1 MKTGQNIFF
10 YILSN
15 FINKKFQFL
24 HLTRKFF
31 YFRRPPKFPPG
42 PPYIPILGSIPF
54 LKGKGIEI
62 FVDEYIMS
70 FGDIVG
76 TYIGAYKFVL
86 INDWKTAKELFARE
100 VSTGRIENY
109 TTAYARSSLGQN
121 MGLITTDG
129 RRWSSERSFTL
140 KQLKNFG
147 LTKKHLDS
155 CILPQAKEA
164 VQYLECLSK
173 EKGFVQMDGT
183 IFSVPVLNV
192 IWQMITGVSL
202 EREDKQTQKFL
213 SDLNILFARKTFIIA
228 SIFPWFRF
236 VFPSLTGYNE
246 RLEVLR
252 FGKDNVRKIIHE
264 HKDTLNKQFPRDLI
278 DAYLIE
284 KEELFKENPEASEEQ
299 LTMVC
304 FDLIAAGAETTST
317 TLLWIIEYM
326 ILYPD
331 VQEKCYAEISQLI
344 GVADVTLADAE
355 RLTYCLATVAEV
367 QRLSAVAVSPIQH
380 RY

>member
-1 MKTGQNIFF
+1 
-10 YILSN
+10 
-15 FINKKFQFL
+15 
-24 HLTRKFF
+24 
-31 YFRRPPKFPPG
+31 
-42 PPYIPILGSIPF
+42 
-54 LKGKGIEI
+54 
-62 FVDEYIMS
+62 MS

-76 TYIGAYKFVL
+76 TFVGTYPFVL
-86 INDWKTAKELFARE
+86 INDWKTAKELFTKE
-100 VSTGRIENY
+100 ISTGRLENY

-129 RRWSSERSFTL
+129 RLWGTERSFAL

-155 CILPQAKEA
+155 CILPQAKES
-164 VQYLECLSK
+164 VQYLEGLSR
-173 EKGFVQMDGT
+173 EKGHVRMDGT

-202 EREDKQTQKFL
+202 EREDKETQKFL

-228 SIFPWFRF
+228 SLFPWFRF
-236 VFPSLTGYNE
+236 IFPTLTGYNE
-246 RLEVLR
+246 RLDVLR
-252 FGKDNVRKIIHE
+252 MGKDNVRKIIHE
-264 HKDTLNKQFPRDLI
+264 HKATLNKQFPRDLI

-284 KEELFKENPEASEEQ
+284 KEESFEDNPVASEEQ

-304 FDLIAAGAETTST
+304 FDLMAAGAETTST

-331 VQEKCYAEISQLI
+331 VQEKCYAEISELI
-344 GVADVTLADAE
+344 GAADVTLADAE
-355 RLTYCLATVAEV
+355 KLTFCLATVAEV